1 MDRNGAKSFFDKCSH
16 LAVAGFSKLSK
27 LFDKIIYHKR
37 SSVIVSL
44 LVSTGI
50 CVAVNFDDIRY
61 TFFNNDLTTLNVP
74 GVGVEIKADTETYEI
89 TGVPSTVD
97 LTLTGDPADIQSFR
111 NQSNAAVVTAD
122 LRNFGEGDN
131 VATLQVSNVPKQID
145 VQVNPA
151 TVEVD
156 LVRKLTKSFP
166 VDAELLIGIGQK
178 KSDFDSVTPAQSSV
192 LVKATQE
199 QLDSIRKVEAIV
211 DTTGKTTDFSMNAP
225 LVAYDSNGDKV
236 NVEINPTTVEV
247 AVKVKTTNTNEKE

>member
-1 MDRNGAKSFFDKCSH
+1 M
-16 LAVAGFSKLSK
+16 
-27 LFDKIIYHKR
+27 
-37 SSVIVSL
+37 
-44 LVSTGI
+44 
-50 CVAVNFDDIRY
+50 
-61 TFFNNDLTTLNVP
+61 
-74 GVGVEIKADTETYEI
+74 
-89 TGVPSTVD
+89 
-97 LTLTGDPADIQSFR
+97 
-111 NQSNAAVVTAD
+111 TAD

-166 VDAELLIGIGQK
+166 VDAELLIGVGQK
-178 KSDFDSVTPAQSSV
+178 KSDFDSVTPAQSPV